1 MDLQLAGRVV
11 LVTGGSDGLGAALVR
26 RLAAEGAKVAFCGR
40 DETRLRSVAE
50 AASGSAGSAGAG
62 GEVLPVVADVRE
74 PADLERF
81 VAAAAERWGAV
92 DALINN
98 AGASAAGPFER
109 QTDEVWQ
116 GDLDLK
122 LHAAVRASRLVLPHL
137 RRVGGGSIV
146 NSLSISARTPG
157 AGSLPTSVTRAA
169 GLALTKALSKEFG
182 PDNVRVNAVLIGLVE
197 SGQWDRAAATQG
209 VGVDELYARM
219 GRDSGIPLGRVGRAQ
234 EFADLVAFLISARAA
249 YITGTAVNLDG
260 GLSPVA

>member
-26 RLAAEGAKVAFCGR
+26 TLAAEGAKVAFCGR

-92 DALINN
+92 DALVNN

>member
-26 RLAAEGAKVAFCGR
+26 TLAAEGAKVAFCGR

-50 AASGSAGSAGAG
+50 AASGSAGSAG
-62 GEVLPVVADVRE
+62 EVLPVVADVRE

-92 DALINN
+92 DALVNN